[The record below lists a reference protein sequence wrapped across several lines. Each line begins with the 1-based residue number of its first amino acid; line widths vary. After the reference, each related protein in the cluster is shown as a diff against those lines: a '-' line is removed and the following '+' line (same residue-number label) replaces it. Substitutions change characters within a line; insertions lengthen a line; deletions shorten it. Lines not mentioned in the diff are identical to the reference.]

1 MKPKLVLIVC
11 AALLVCAGCGNA
23 HPSASRQL
31 RTNQSGNQVE
41 ASRAKT
47 YQTMSELRKDSMAVL
62 RVTATANRKSTA
74 ADQAGQ
80 GPLQAVLTTVHVDK
94 VISGSLARGT
104 VQIRQLSSPGGPSE
118 DLPPLL
124 AAGQAYYLYVM
135 PFEFVRAH
143 PIAGVYVV
151 IGDVGQFHV
160 DGDGTLRRALP
171 GVGKLPATLPQAE
184 LEQDA
189 ATH

>member
-94 VISGSLARGT
+94 VISGSLATGYGSD
-104 VQIRQLSSPGGPSE
+104 SSAQQPGRALRGPST
-118 DLPPLL
+118 
-124 AAGQAYYLYVM
+124 AARRG
-135 PFEFVRAH
+135 
-143 PIAGVYVV
+143 AGVLP
-151 IGDVGQFHV
+151 
-160 DGDGTLRRALP
+160 LRNAL
-171 GVGKLPATLPQAE
+171 
-184 LEQDA
+184 
-189 ATH
+189 

>member
-1 MKPKLVLIVC
+1 MKAKLVFIVC
-11 AALLVCAGCGNA
+11 AAVLVGAGCGNS
-23 HPSASRQL
+23 HPGASRQPQ
-31 RTNQSGNQVE
+31 TNQSGNQVE
-41 ASRAKT
+41 VSRART
-47 YQTMSELRKDSMAVL
+47 YQNMSELRRDATAVL
-62 RVTATANRKSTA
+62 RVTATAHRRSTA

-80 GPLQAVLTTVHVDK
+80 GPLQATLTTVRVDK
-94 VISGSLARGT
+94 VLSGSLAPGK

-124 AAGQAYYLYVM
+124 VAGQAYYLYVM
-135 PFEFVRAH
+135 PFEFVHGH

-151 IGDVGQFHV
+151 SGDVGQFQV

-171 GVGKLPATLPQAE
+171 GVGQLPATLTQAQ
-184 LEQDA
+184 LEKDA